1 MISQKTSMFRV
12 ILWSAMMGISGCS
25 NNTSSPSPE
34 PRSPTPTPIQPE
46 VPVPPPSAGSNPP
59 VPLQNC
65 SNIMPLGDSITLG
78 VNGGYRN
85 NLYTGLLQ
93 HNCTVSYVGTESDS
107 ATRIP
112 DKDHEGHPQF
122 TIKQI
127 SERVSGWIAET
138 QPNIILLMIGTNDIA
153 WWSTESA
160 YEIGARHNALIDQLR
175 SLRPNA
181 WIFVAS
187 IPPQT
192 PALIQPNNIDRAVL
206 TREFND
212 VIRANVEARVA
223 AGERVRFV
231 DINAVLTAPDD
242 LYDGVHPTE
251 EAHAKIAQKFLEA
264 IRATLVSP

>member
-1 MISQKTSMFRV
+1 MISQKTSVFRV

-25 NNTSSPSPE
+25 NNTSSPDPQ
-34 PRSPTPTPIQPE
+34 PRSPTPNQPE
-46 VPVPPPSAGSNPP
+46 VPVPPPSAGSDPP

-93 HNCTVSYVGTESDS
+93 NNCTVSYVGTESDS
-107 ATRIP
+107 ATRIA

-127 SERVSGWIAET
+127 SERVSGWIAST

-153 WWSTESA
+153 WWSTENA
-160 YEIGARHNALIDQLR
+160 YEIGARHNALLDQLR
-175 SLRPNA
+175 SLLPNA

-206 TREFND
+206 TQQFND

-231 DINAVLTAPDD
+231 DINAVLTVPDD

-264 IRATLVSP
+264 IRATLAAPP